1 MPNGFDK
8 EKLKTVLINYYDRI
22 KNKNVSE
29 GIIPYE
35 HTIQL
40 YDDTPVTSKPRT
52 ATYAYQSETFKQFDK
67 LLEKGITEHGDSLYS
82 SPIAPGKKRNR
93 SIRLCCNFQ
102 KLNAK
107 TIPISFQHQKRKILM
122 I

>member
-1 MPNGFDK
+1 M
-8 EKLKTVLINYYDRI
+8 
-22 KNKNVSE
+22 SE

-93 SIRLCCNFQ
+93 SIRLCYNFQ

-107 TIPISFQHQKRKILM
+107 TIPISFQHQKRKILLM